1 MAERTHNDTV
11 MTAYLTT
18 LSEKCLKGGH
28 RCEGVYIFMHVRG
41 CVCVCDVNVVR
52 IAKDRPGKISHLQA
66 WDCC

>member
-1 MAERTHNDTV
+1 MKV
-11 MTAYLTT
+11 
-18 LSEKCLKGGH
+18 C
-28 RCEGVYIFMHVRG
+28 IFFMHVRG

>member
-28 RCEGVYIFMHVRG
+28 RCEGVYIFYACAWLCM
-41 CVCVCDVNVVR
+41 CV
-52 IAKDRPGKISHLQA
+52 
-66 WDCC
+66 